1 MTYITFIKN
10 EKNNRLDNI
19 IIEIKDEDQP
29 YKFLQMYRR
38 DDNAIFSRAE
48 EDKYPSIPFIG
59 DILVMTMDSYGEENV
74 EISGFEFGS
83 GKDLPQE
90 ELQKMYDAIIAE
102 I

>member
-1 MTYITFIKN
+1 
-10 EKNNRLDNI
+10 
-19 IIEIKDEDQP
+19 
-29 YKFLQMYRR
+29 MYRR
-38 DDNAIFSRAE
+38 DDNTIFSRTE

-59 DILVMTMDSYGEENV
+59 DILVTTMDSYGEENV